1 MIKRVLLAAGNQ
13 MKPLENGVIVPPGKA
28 EIVAEAYDLRED
40 VKFHWSLAPYS
51 TSLGLDGKET
61 GKIVFDA
68 LQVGEGRMTVGAS
81 RLTRASVYTAD
92 GLLRCGVVELRAG
105 ASRLRLSVRDFAG
118 NETVREITLTVQ
130 E

>member
-1 MIKRVLLAAGNQ
+1 M
-13 MKPLENGVIVPPGKA
+13 
-28 EIVAEAYDLRED
+28 
-40 VKFHWSLAPYS
+40 KFHWSIAPFI
-51 TSLGLDGKET
+51 TSLGLDGKEI
-61 GKIVFDA
+61 GKIVFDS
-68 LQVGEGRMTVGAS
+68 LEVSKGRMVLGAS
-81 RLTRASVYTAD
+81 RLTRGNVYTPD